1 MSNEYESIK
10 LEINSNLDI
19 HSEDIFLN
27 KKDKELILDKH
38 RKIKSRAKKLVI
50 SAFISDFFI
59 ILMTII
65 SKIIH
70 VIFTVLIIR
79 VVSKKAY
86 GIESVYLT
94 FIHDIVISF
103 PTQVIRM
110 SASCYSHDQSPV
122 IEKKNFIHSSQL
134 SWLVNL
140 IIIPLSIFLYYAFI
154 IMEPSLIHY
163 KYHIIIY
170 IVSGIL
176 ENCVEPIMIYLNVK
190 AINSVK
196 IFILFFS
203 DILNLLTCYI
213 LSAKFKFDLG
223 AFTFA
228 RLITSILYF
237 NLLLYLAFS
246 YNIDIW
252 LIIPNPQFVKERIK
266 FFFNVIRHEDSEL
279 IKLIKLQ
286 IKAWWIDLILKSIE
300 RIILSFFVTYSDDI
314 KAEYLFVK
322 GNFEFFIDRFIS
334 PTGDNFFIL
343 LNKIKNFKNIT
354 TLRNGNEI
362 TDKGDF
368 SFNDNQYIIKY
379 LLKKNSIVKKESY
392 PYKLLKIHIKF
403 YIIIALIIYCI
414 FSILGN
420 DFLLWL
426 FTDKWANE
434 TTFSLMKLFVVLVS
448 VKLIE
453 TIFISYSKAIYCK
466 FNRILIKGFGRANH
480 FLLIALSFSL
490 TQISIKGLVIA
501 PIIVS
506 LCNIL
511 LNWYFTVRN
520 EFWDNENKYIQRLIL
535 KEMIF
540 FAKDSLMQNMSF
552 FFTIIN
558 GICAYTLNELILC
571 NYFNGIQDMVIF
583 FVDIIIASTALIIIY
598 LEKEQLM
605 GILRLKI
612 PN

>member
-1 MSNEYESIK
+1 MSKEYESIK
-10 LEINSNLDI
+10 SDPHLILDV
-19 HSEDIFLN
+19 HSEDVLLN
-27 KKDKELILDKH
+27 RKDKELILDKH

-50 SAFISDFFI
+50 NAFISDFFI

-86 GIESVYLT
+86 GIESVYLN

-103 PTQVIRM
+103 PTQVVRM

-122 IEKKNFIHSSQL
+122 IEKKNFIHSSKL

-140 IIIPLSIFLYYAFI
+140 IIIPLSIFLYYAFT

-163 KYHIIIY
+163 KYHIIVY
-170 IVSGIL
+170 IFSGIL

-203 DILNLLTCYI
+203 DILNLFTCYI
-213 LSAKFKFDLG
+213 LSAKFNFDLG

-252 LIIPNPQFVKERIK
+252 LVIPNPQFVKERIQ

-279 IKLIKLQ
+279 LSLIKLQ

-354 TLRNGNEI
+354 TLRSGNEI

-379 LLKKNSIVKKESY
+379 LLKRNSIVKKESY

-490 TQISIKGLVIA
+490 TQISIKGLVIS
-501 PIIVS
+501 PIIVGI
-506 LCNIL
+506 CNIL

-520 EFWDNENKYIQRLIL
+520 EFWDNENKYIQRLIF

-540 FAKDSLMQNMSF
+540 FAKDSLMQNISF

-558 GICAYTLNELILC
+558 GICSYALNELMLY
-571 NYFNGIQDMVIF
+571 NYFGELQSMVVF
-583 FVDIIIASTALIIIY
+583 FIDIIIATTALIIIY

-605 GILRLKI
+605 GILKLKI

>member
-1 MSNEYESIK
+1 MSKEYESIK
-10 LEINSNLDI
+10 SDPHLILDV
-19 HSEDIFLN
+19 HSEDVLLN
-27 KKDKELILDKH
+27 RKDKELILDKH

-50 SAFISDFFI
+50 NAFISDFFI

-86 GIESVYLT
+86 GIESVYLN

-103 PTQVIRM
+103 PTQVVRM

-122 IEKKNFIHSSQL
+122 IEKKNFIHSSKL

-140 IIIPLSIFLYYAFI
+140 IIIPLSIFLYYAFT

-163 KYHIIIY
+163 KYHIIVY
-170 IVSGIL
+170 IFSGIL

-203 DILNLLTCYI
+203 DILNLFTCYI
-213 LSAKFKFDLG
+213 LSAKFNFDLG

-252 LIIPNPQFVKERIK
+252 LVIPNPQFVKERIQ

-279 IKLIKLQ
+279 LSLIKLQ

-354 TLRNGNEI
+354 TLRSGNEI

-490 TQISIKGLVIA
+490 TQINIKGLVLA
-501 PIIVS
+501 PIIVGI
-506 LCNIL
+506 CNII

-520 EFWDNENKYIQRLIL
+520 EFWDNENKYIQRLIF

-540 FAKDSLMQNMSF
+540 FAKDSLMQNISF
-552 FFTIIN
+552 F
-558 GICAYTLNELILC
+558 LLL
-571 NYFNGIQDMVIF
+571 
-583 FVDIIIASTALIIIY
+583 
-598 LEKEQLM
+598 
-605 GILRLKI
+605 
-612 PN
+612 

>member
-1 MSNEYESIK
+1 MSKEYESIK
-10 LEINSNLDI
+10 SDPHLILDV
-19 HSEDIFLN
+19 HSEDVLLN
-27 KKDKELILDKH
+27 RKDKELILDKH

-50 SAFISDFFI
+50 NAFISDFFI

-86 GIESVYLT
+86 GIESVYLN

-103 PTQVIRM
+103 PTQVVRM

-122 IEKKNFIHSSQL
+122 IEKKNFIHSSKL

-140 IIIPLSIFLYYAFI
+140 IIIPLSIFLYYAFT

-163 KYHIIIY
+163 KYHIIVY
-170 IVSGIL
+170 IFSGIL

-203 DILNLLTCYI
+203 DILNLFTCYI
-213 LSAKFKFDLG
+213 LSAKFNFDLG

-252 LIIPNPQFVKERIK
+252 LVIPNPQFVKERIQ

-279 IKLIKLQ
+279 LSLIKLQ

-354 TLRNGNEI
+354 TLRSGNEI

-490 TQISIKGLVIA
+490 TQINIKGLVLA
-501 PIIVS
+501 PIIVGI
-506 LCNIL
+506 CNII

-520 EFWDNENKYIQRLIL
+520 EFWDNENKYIQRLIF

-540 FAKDSLMQNMSF
+540 FAKDSLMQNISF

-558 GICAYTLNELILC
+558 GICSYALNELMLY
-571 NYFNGIQDMVIF
+571 NYFGELQSMVVF
-583 FVDIIIASTALIIIY
+583 FIDIIIATTALIIIY

-605 GILRLKI
+605 GILKLKI

>member
-1 MSNEYESIK
+1 MSNESESIK

-27 KKDKELILDKH
+27 KKDKELMLDKH
-38 RKIKSRAKKLVI
+38 RKIKKRAKKLVI

-170 IVSGIL
+170 IFSGIL

-228 RLITSILYF
+228 RLITSVLYF

-252 LIIPNPQFVKERIK
+252 LIIPNPQFLKERIK

-354 TLRNGNEI
+354 TLRSGNEI

-379 LLKKNSIVKKESY
+379 LLKRNSIVKKESY

-414 FSILGN
+414 YTILGN

-480 FLLIALSFSL
+480 FFLIALSFSL

-506 LCNIL
+506 CCNIL

-520 EFWDNENKYIQRLIL
+520 EFWDNENKYIQRLIF
-535 KEMIF
+535 KEMIY

>member
-1 MSNEYESIK
+1 MSKEYESIK
-10 LEINSNLDI
+10 SDPHLILDV
-19 HSEDIFLN
+19 HSEDVLLN
-27 KKDKELILDKH
+27 RKDKELILDKH

-50 SAFISDFFI
+50 NAFISDFFI

-86 GIESVYLT
+86 GIESVYLN

-103 PTQVIRM
+103 PTQVVRM

-122 IEKKNFIHSSQL
+122 IEKKNFIHSSKL

-140 IIIPLSIFLYYAFI
+140 IIIPLSIFLYYAFT

-163 KYHIIIY
+163 KYHIIVY
-170 IVSGIL
+170 IFSGIL

-203 DILNLLTCYI
+203 DILNLFTCYI
-213 LSAKFKFDLG
+213 LSAKFNFDLG

-252 LIIPNPQFVKERIK
+252 LVIPNPQFVKERIQ

-279 IKLIKLQ
+279 LSLIKLQ

-354 TLRNGNEI
+354 TLRSGNEI

-420 DFLLWL
+420 DLLLWL

-490 TQISIKGLVIA
+490 TQINIKGLVLA
-501 PIIVS
+501 PIIVGI
-506 LCNIL
+506 CNII

-520 EFWDNENKYIQRLIL
+520 EFWDNENKYIQRLIF

-540 FAKDSLMQNMSF
+540 FAKDSLMQNISF

-558 GICAYTLNELILC
+558 GICSYALNELMLY
-571 NYFNGIQDMVIF
+571 NYFGELQSMVVF
-583 FVDIIIASTALIIIY
+583 FIDIIIATTALIIIY

-605 GILRLKI
+605 GILKLKI

>member
-1 MSNEYESIK
+1 
-10 LEINSNLDI
+10 
-19 HSEDIFLN
+19 
-27 KKDKELILDKH
+27 
-38 RKIKSRAKKLVI
+38 
-50 SAFISDFFI
+50 
-59 ILMTII
+59 
-65 SKIIH
+65 
-70 VIFTVLIIR
+70 
-79 VVSKKAY
+79 
-86 GIESVYLT
+86 
-94 FIHDIVISF
+94 
-103 PTQVIRM
+103 M

-140 IIIPLSIFLYYAFI
+140 IIIPLSIFLYYAFT

-252 LIIPNPQFVKERIK
+252 LIIPNPQFVKERIQ

-279 IKLIKLQ
+279 LSLIKLQ

-354 TLRNGNEI
+354 TLRSGNEI

-490 TQISIKGLVIA
+490 TQINIKGLVLA
-501 PIIVS
+501 PIIVGI
-506 LCNIL
+506 CNII

-520 EFWDNENKYIQRLIL
+520 EFWDNENKYIQRLIF

-540 FAKDSLMQNMSF
+540 FAKDSLMQNISF

-558 GICAYTLNELILC
+558 GICSYALNELMLY
-571 NYFNGIQDMVIF
+571 NYFGELQSMVVF
-583 FVDIIIASTALIIIY
+583 FIDVIIATTALIIIY

-605 GILRLKI
+605 GILKLKI

>member
-170 IVSGIL
+170 IFSGIL

-300 RIILSFFVTYSDDI
+300 RIILSFFVTYSDDV

-379 LLKKNSIVKKESY
+379 LLKRNSIVKKESY

-403 YIIIALIIYCI
+403 YLIIALIIYCI

-466 FNRILIKGFGRANH
+466 FNRTLIKGFGRANH

>member
-1 MSNEYESIK
+1 MSKEYESIK
-10 LEINSNLDI
+10 SDPHLILDV
-19 HSEDIFLN
+19 HSEDVLLN
-27 KKDKELILDKH
+27 RKDKELILDKH

-50 SAFISDFFI
+50 NAFISDFFI

-86 GIESVYLT
+86 GIESVYLN

-103 PTQVIRM
+103 PTQVVRM

-122 IEKKNFIHSSQL
+122 IEKKNFIHSSKL

-140 IIIPLSIFLYYAFI
+140 IIIPLSIFLYYAFT

-163 KYHIIIY
+163 KYHIIVY
-170 IVSGIL
+170 IFSGIL

-203 DILNLLTCYI
+203 DILNLFTCYI
-213 LSAKFKFDLG
+213 LSAKFNFDLG

-252 LIIPNPQFVKERIK
+252 LVIPNPQFVKERIQ

-279 IKLIKLQ
+279 LSLIKLQ

-354 TLRNGNEI
+354 TLRSGNEI

-490 TQISIKGLVIA
+490 TQINIKGLVLA
-501 PIIVS
+501 PIIVGI
-506 LCNIL
+506 CNII

-520 EFWDNENKYIQRLIL
+520 EFWDNENKYIQRLIF

-540 FAKDSLMQNMSF
+540 FAKDSLMQNISF

-558 GICAYTLNELILC
+558 GICSYALNELMLY
-571 NYFNGIQDMVIF
+571 NYFGELQSMVVF
-583 FVDIIIASTALIIIY
+583 FVDILIATTALIIIY

-605 GILRLKI
+605 GILKLKI

>member
-50 SAFISDFFI
+50 NAFISDFFI

-86 GIESVYLT
+86 GIESVYLN

-103 PTQVIRM
+103 PTQVVRM

-140 IIIPLSIFLYYAFI
+140 IIIPLSIFLYYAFT

-163 KYHIIIY
+163 KYHIIVY
-170 IVSGIL
+170 IFSGIL

-203 DILNLLTCYI
+203 DILNLFTCYI
-213 LSAKFKFDLG
+213 LSAKFNFDLG

-252 LIIPNPQFVKERIK
+252 LVIPNPQFVKERIQ

-279 IKLIKLQ
+279 LSLIKLQ

-354 TLRNGNEI
+354 TLRSGNEI

-379 LLKKNSIVKKESY
+379 LLKRNSIVKKESY

-403 YIIIALIIYCI
+403 YLIIALIIYCI

-490 TQISIKGLVIA
+490 TQINIKGLVLA
-501 PIIVS
+501 PIIVGI
-506 LCNIL
+506 CNII

-520 EFWDNENKYIQRLIL
+520 EFWDNENKYIQRLIF

-558 GICAYTLNELILC
+558 GICSYALNELMLY
-571 NYFNGIQDMVIF
+571 NYFGELQSMVVF
-583 FVDIIIASTALIIIY
+583 FIDIIIATTALIIIY

-605 GILRLKI
+605 GILKLKI

>member
-1 MSNEYESIK
+1 MSKEYESIK
-10 LEINSNLDI
+10 SDPHLILDV
-19 HSEDIFLN
+19 HSEDVLLN
-27 KKDKELILDKH
+27 RKDKELILDKH

-50 SAFISDFFI
+50 NAFISDFFI

-86 GIESVYLT
+86 GIESVYLN

-103 PTQVIRM
+103 PTQVVRM

-122 IEKKNFIHSSQL
+122 IEKKNFIHSSKL

-140 IIIPLSIFLYYAFI
+140 IIIPLSIFLYYAFT

-163 KYHIIIY
+163 KYHIIVY
-170 IVSGIL
+170 IFSGIL

-203 DILNLLTCYI
+203 DILNLFTCYI
-213 LSAKFKFDLG
+213 LSAKFNFDLG

-252 LIIPNPQFVKERIK
+252 LVIPNPQFVKERIQ

-279 IKLIKLQ
+279 LSLIKLQ

-300 RIILSFFVTYSDDI
+300 RIILSFFVTYSDDV

-354 TLRNGNEI
+354 TLRSGNEI

-379 LLKKNSIVKKESY
+379 LLKRNSIVKKESY

-403 YIIIALIIYCI
+403 YLIIALIIYCI

>member
-1 MSNEYESIK
+1 MSKEYESIK
-10 LEINSNLDI
+10 SDPHLILDV
-19 HSEDIFLN
+19 HSEDVLLN
-27 KKDKELILDKH
+27 RKDKELILDKH

-50 SAFISDFFI
+50 NAFISDFFI

-86 GIESVYLT
+86 GIESVYLN

-103 PTQVIRM
+103 PTQVVRM

-122 IEKKNFIHSSQL
+122 IEKKNFIHSSKL

-140 IIIPLSIFLYYAFI
+140 IIIPLSIFLYYAFT

-163 KYHIIIY
+163 KYHIIVY
-170 IVSGIL
+170 IFSGIL

-213 LSAKFKFDLG
+213 LSAKFNFDLG

-252 LIIPNPQFVKERIK
+252 LVIPNPQFVKERIQ

-279 IKLIKLQ
+279 LSLIKLQ

-354 TLRNGNEI
+354 TLRSGNEI

-490 TQISIKGLVIA
+490 TQINIKGLVLA
-501 PIIVS
+501 PIIVGI
-506 LCNIL
+506 CNII

-520 EFWDNENKYIQRLIL
+520 EFWDNENKYIQRLIF

-540 FAKDSLMQNMSF
+540 FAKDSLMQNISF

-558 GICAYTLNELILC
+558 GICSYALNELMLY
-571 NYFNGIQDMVIF
+571 NYFGELQSMVVF
-583 FVDIIIASTALIIIY
+583 FIDIIIATTALIIIY

-605 GILRLKI
+605 GILKLKI

>member
-1 MSNEYESIK
+1 MSKEYESIK
-10 LEINSNLDI
+10 SDPHLILDV
-19 HSEDIFLN
+19 HSEDVLLN
-27 KKDKELILDKH
+27 RKDKELILDKH

-50 SAFISDFFI
+50 NAFISDFFI

-86 GIESVYLT
+86 GIESVYLN

-103 PTQVIRM
+103 PTQVVRM

-122 IEKKNFIHSSQL
+122 IEKKNFIHSSKL

-140 IIIPLSIFLYYAFI
+140 IIIPLSIFLYYAFT

-163 KYHIIIY
+163 KYHIIVY
-170 IVSGIL
+170 IFSGIL

-203 DILNLLTCYI
+203 DILNLFTCYI
-213 LSAKFKFDLG
+213 LSAKFNFDLG

-252 LIIPNPQFVKERIK
+252 LVIPNPQFVKERIQ

-279 IKLIKLQ
+279 LSLIKLQ

-354 TLRNGNEI
+354 TLRSGNEI

-466 FNRILIKGFGRANH
+466 FNRTLIKGFGRANH

-490 TQISIKGLVIA
+490 TQINIKGLVLA
-501 PIIVS
+501 PIIVGI
-506 LCNIL
+506 CNII

-520 EFWDNENKYIQRLIL
+520 EFWDIENKYIERFIF
-535 KEMIF
+535 KEMIS
-540 FAKDSLMQNMSF
+540 FAKDSSMKNNSLFYTFFSGISSYALNQLM
-552 FFTIIN
+552 I
-558 GICAYTLNELILC
+558 Y
-571 NYFNGIQDMVIF
+571 NYFKGLQDVVIL
-583 FVDIIIASTALIIIY
+583 FVDIIIATNAFVIIY
-598 LEKEQLM
+598 LEKDQFSE
-605 GILRLKI
+605 ILKLKV

>member
-1 MSNEYESIK
+1 MSKEYESIK
-10 LEINSNLDI
+10 SDPHLILDV
-19 HSEDIFLN
+19 HSEDVLLN
-27 KKDKELILDKH
+27 RKDKELILDKH

-50 SAFISDFFI
+50 NAFISDFFI

-86 GIESVYLT
+86 GIESVYLN

-103 PTQVIRM
+103 PTQVVRM

-122 IEKKNFIHSSQL
+122 IEKKNFIHSSKL

-140 IIIPLSIFLYYAFI
+140 IIIPLSIFLYYAFT

-163 KYHIIIY
+163 KYHIIVY
-170 IVSGIL
+170 IFSGIL

-203 DILNLLTCYI
+203 DILNLFTCYI
-213 LSAKFKFDLG
+213 LSAKFNFDLG

-252 LIIPNPQFVKERIK
+252 LVIPNPQFVKERIQ

-279 IKLIKLQ
+279 LSLIKLQ

-354 TLRNGNEI
+354 TLRSGNEI

-490 TQISIKGLVIA
+490 TQINIKGLVLA
-501 PIIVS
+501 PIIVGI
-506 LCNIL
+506 CNII

-520 EFWDNENKYIQRLIL
+520 EFWDNENKYIQRLIF

-540 FAKDSLMQNMSF
+540 FAKDSLMQNISF

-558 GICAYTLNELILC
+558 GICSYALNELLIF
-571 NYFNGIQDMVIF
+571 NYFNGLQNMVVF
-583 FVDIIIASTALIIIY
+583 FVDILIATTALIIIY

-605 GILRLKI
+605 GILKLKI

>member
-1 MSNEYESIK
+1 MSKEYESIK
-10 LEINSNLDI
+10 SDPHLILDV
-19 HSEDIFLN
+19 HSEDVLLN
-27 KKDKELILDKH
+27 RKDKELILDKH

-50 SAFISDFFI
+50 NAFISDFFI

-86 GIESVYLT
+86 GIESVYLN

-103 PTQVIRM
+103 PTQVVRM

-122 IEKKNFIHSSQL
+122 IEKKNFIHSSKL

-140 IIIPLSIFLYYAFI
+140 IIVPLSVFLYYAFT

-163 KYHIIIY
+163 KYHIIVY
-170 IVSGIL
+170 IFSGIL

-203 DILNLLTCYI
+203 DILNLFTCYI
-213 LSAKFKFDLG
+213 LSAKFNFDLG

-252 LIIPNPQFVKERIK
+252 LVIPNPQFVKERIQ

-279 IKLIKLQ
+279 LSLIKLQ

-354 TLRNGNEI
+354 TLRSGNEI

-379 LLKKNSIVKKESY
+379 LLKKN
-392 PYKLLKIHIKF
+392 
-403 YIIIALIIYCI
+403 
-414 FSILGN
+414 
-420 DFLLWL
+420 
-426 FTDKWANE
+426 
-434 TTFSLMKLFVVLVS
+434 
-448 VKLIE
+448 
-453 TIFISYSKAIYCK
+453 
-466 FNRILIKGFGRANH
+466 
-480 FLLIALSFSL
+480 
-490 TQISIKGLVIA
+490 
-501 PIIVS
+501 
-506 LCNIL
+506 
-511 LNWYFTVRN
+511 
-520 EFWDNENKYIQRLIL
+520 
-535 KEMIF
+535 
-540 FAKDSLMQNMSF
+540 
-552 FFTIIN
+552 
-558 GICAYTLNELILC
+558 
-571 NYFNGIQDMVIF
+571 
-583 FVDIIIASTALIIIY
+583 
-598 LEKEQLM
+598 
-605 GILRLKI
+605 
-612 PN
+612 